1 MIRLASSEDAAAIAV
16 IYAPYVTD
24 TFISFE
30 EEPPDA
36 AEMAARLR
44 GVHPF
49 HAWLVS
55 DDAGCVEGYASASP
69 HRTRAAYR
77 WSVDVS
83 VYVAENSHR
92 KGVGR
97 ALYGRL
103 LALLRAQGFKSAFA
117 GIALPN
123 GASVALHES
132 MGFAPIGLYRDV
144 GYKLGAWR
152 DVGWWQLILNPGD
165 AAPTALL
172 PFEAVADSVLAN
184 WTR

>member
-1 MIRLASSEDAAAIAV
+1 
-16 IYAPYVTD
+16 
-24 TFISFE
+24 
-30 EEPPDA
+30 
-36 AEMAARLR
+36 
-44 GVHPF
+44 
-49 HAWLVS
+49 
-55 DDAGCVEGYASASP
+55 
-69 HRTRAAYR
+69 
-77 WSVDVS
+77 
-83 VYVAENSHR
+83 
-92 KGVGR
+92 
-97 ALYGRL
+97 L
-103 LALLRAQGFKSAFA
+103 LALLRGQGFKSAFA

>member
-1 MIRLASSEDAAAIAV
+1 MIRLAGNDDAAQIAA

-24 TFISFE
+24 AFVSFE

-36 AEMAARLR
+36 AEMAMRLQS
-44 GVHPF
+44 GHPF

-55 DDAGCVEGYASASP
+55 DEGGRIEGYACASP

-77 WSVDVS
+77 WSADVS
-83 VYVAENSHR
+83 VYVARNSHR

-123 GASVALHES
+123 AASVGFHES
-132 MGFAPIGLYRDV
+132 MVFAPIGIYRDV

-152 DVGWWQLILNPGD
+152 DVGWWQLILNAEK

-172 PFEAVADSVLAN
+172 PFERVVGNILN
-184 WTR
+184 RETR